1 MRFAHL
7 CKLVTAFFIAVPTFA
22 IALDSNASPRIDLDQ
37 PTYFTAPDGTAVTI
51 PPGHYTVEANAEAG
65 LRLLEQADSSPHFLR
80 AEPLHHD
87 NFLTDPAATL
97 VPTDEDT
104 VHLVLLHPDGH
115 GLDAIGSLT
124 GIRSRAPL
132 SGNANN
138 TAVPLT
144 QTQLRQ
150 GLQSLSETTRLA
162 GAPPPP
168 RLLSPSTTHQVAAW
182 GETVTWEPE
191 AGTPSPTSFRVCIS
205 LAGSPCSRPGQNSS
219 TSIVL
224 SDLPPTARTFRI
236 TGALLQP
243 LLAYG
248 ERKALTWTVAA
259 CGPSP
264 ITGTPDRRLSVSPS
278 EQLCTYARPRSITWT
293 LQLQA
298 PILNPPRWRLVND
311 RPSLSIQG
319 PVEGA
324 HHYIFCVVIR
334 PASPSND
341 RYPCTEAS
349 RNPAVHQDGAS
360 VSPANGIHLVNTGA
374 SLSTLGWEW
383 SHLSTPLPNRPL
395 TVSVL
400 GLWIVNAVDGF
411 EWSVGACLSNQYP
424 CSWSS
429 PSHVPTLPLLPRSA
443 PEPVKESPSRYR
455 IEWPGASTP
464 GVTHYRVCLAT
475 PGSTFPLVYVNVT
488 YKLIYFP
495 GMLHDLCN
503 SSSDV
508 PPGKLPTYQRELPPE
523 VGSFCLNGGCQM
535 PQPVATYVAGL
546 PQYILNLAEHP
557 ELARFHGQ
565 ALALAIAPCSG
576 SDRNCLWDLAYSELR
591 IPTISK
597 DPAPVLYSPSSSS
610 FSLQWESWWGND
622 YYIPCLREASATCE
636 SGNLLSHPRMNAPRG
651 ASTPQDHPRACI
663 LTGPSLSGI
672 KVFQVAGCNDAWGCH
687 WSSPQQHN
695 FSSIRLPPRQSEL
708 LCIEMPR

>member
-7 CKLVTAFFIAVPTFA
+7 CTLASALFIAAPAFS
-22 IALDSNASPRIDLDQ
+22 IAQDDNFSRHIFFDQ

-51 PPGHYTVEANAEAG
+51 PPGQYAVEATSQDG
-65 LRLLEQADSSPHFLR
+65 LRLLEQTDGSPHLLR

-87 NFLTDPAATL
+87 DFLSDSAARL
-97 VPTDEDT
+97 ILTDEDT
-104 VHLVLLHPDGH
+104 LHLVLLYPDGRA
-115 GLDAIGSLT
+115 LDAIGSLN

-132 SGNANN
+132 SANTNN

-191 AGTPSPTSFRVCIS
+191 AGTTSPTSFRVCIS
-205 LAGSPCSRPGQNSS
+205 LAGSPCARPGQNST

-224 SDLPPTARTFRI
+224 PDLPPTARTYRI

-264 ITGTPDRRLSVSPS
+264 ITGTPDRRPSVSPS

-334 PASPSND
+334 TYAPPHD
-341 RYPCTEAS
+341 RYPCPEAS
-349 RNPAVHQDGAS
+349 RDPSVHQDGAS
-360 VSPANGIHLVNTGA
+360 VSSANGTYLVNTGA

-383 SHLSTPLPNRPL
+383 TYQKNPLPNRSFTVPVTGLPL
-395 TVSVL
+395 NVE
-400 GLWIVNAVDGF
+400 GGF
-411 EWSVGACLSNQYP
+411 DWSVGACLNASLP
-424 CSWSS
+424 CTWS
-429 PSHVPTLPLLPRSA
+429 PPLRVNTLPLLDRRPIQ
-443 PEPVKESPSRYR
+443 PIEESRAR
-455 IEWPGASTP
+455 FRLEWPGVTLP

-475 PGSTFPLVYVNVT
+475 PGSTFPLVYVNVV

-503 SSSDV
+503 SSSDI
-508 PPGKLPTYQRELPPE
+508 PPGERPTYERELPPE
-523 VGSFCLNGGCQM
+523 VGSFCLNGPCQM
-535 PQPVATYVAGL
+535 PRPVATYVAGL
-546 PQYILNLAEHP
+546 PQYILDFQEHP
-557 ELARFHGQ
+557 ELAPFHGQ
-565 ALALAIAPCSG
+565 TLAVAVAPCSG
-576 SDRNCLWDLAYSELR
+576 SNRNCLWDLAYSELR

-597 DPAPVLYSPSSSS
+597 DPSPVLYSPSSSS

-672 KVFQVAGCNDAWGCH
+672 KVFQVAGCNDAWGCR

-708 LCIEMPR
+708 LCVEMPR